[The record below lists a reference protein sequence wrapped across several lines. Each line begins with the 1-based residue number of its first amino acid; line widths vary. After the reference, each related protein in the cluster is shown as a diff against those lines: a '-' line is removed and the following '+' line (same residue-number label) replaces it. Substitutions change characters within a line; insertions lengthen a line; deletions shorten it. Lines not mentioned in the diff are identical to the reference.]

1 MDTFDCNDT
10 TVPSPSADT
19 AARIEALL
27 FVEGGSLTLK
37 RLEQIL
43 GISREEVKGALMVLS
58 SRLTNHGLTLI
69 TTDTEATLVAAGTV
83 SDTVRAAYERE
94 LGKEVGEAGLEV
106 LAILLYS
113 GPSTRARIDHIRGVN
128 TSTTIRALLARGLIE
143 RSGNANDGREYV
155 YRPTVELLAHLGIH
169 SASELIDY
177 DTITRELAVFEESQS
192 PFQSQGHEHVH
203 SESSTHIIHPS

>member
-1 MDTFDCNDT
+1 MTMFDQNSLST
-10 TVPSPSADT
+10 PSADT
-19 AARIEALL
+19 ASRIEALL

-37 RLEQIL
+37 RLEHIL
-43 GISREEVKGALMVLS
+43 GISREEVQSALAVLS
-58 SRLTNHGLTLI
+58 SRLCDRGLTLI
-69 TTDTEATLVAAGTV
+69 ATDIEATLAASGAV

-94 LGKEVGEAGLEV
+94 LGKEIGEAGLEV

-128 TSTTIRALLARGLIE
+128 TSTTIRALLSRGLIE

-169 SASELIDY
+169 SASELSDY
-177 DTITRELAVFEESQS
+177 DTITRELSVFEQSQS

-203 SESSTHIIHPS
+203 SDSVTHIVHPS